1 MEKIIIQKQVCI
13 EPRFMDSN
21 IMSHITNELSR
32 SCLNECHKD
41 YGYIITINRIIKVL
55 DNYINMDSNIIFDV
69 KFEATCLVP
78 KPDKVF
84 TGKVGMV
91 YGGGIFVIVMQK
103 MQILVPENLLV
114 GYTFNK
120 NMNPKLNSFVKVDKP
135 EEKIEEGKQVKIKV
149 TAYQYNNQR
158 FSVFGT
164 IQ

>member
-21 IMSHITNELSR
+21 IMSHITKELTR
-32 SCLNECHKD
+32 SCLDECHKD

-69 KFEATCLVP
+69 KFEASCLVP
-78 KPDKVF
+78 KPDKIF

-120 NMNPKLNSFVKVDKP
+120 NINPKLNSFVKGED
-135 EEKIEEGKQVKIKV
+135 KIEEGKQVKIKV
-149 TAYQYNNQR
+149 TASQYNNQR